1 MSAWEAEALRFH
13 IMTDTQPLTSLNATL
28 TGTPNDLP
36 EILDWM
42 HLECER
48 RANRQYD
55 VMVPFMGF
63 NAVTKTYDDV
73 DTEEFRSHAYKAAV
87 AEVKRLYRNDLV
99 SPEGDS
105 VPMTDDLVAW
115 MDEYWLQRSYF
126 VSNHAR
132 EEAKRQ
138 TAAHFGDGKRFTMGR
153 FLAMQADLAAKMKLE
168 KSVGLS

>member
-13 IMTDTQPLTSLNATL
+13 IMTDTQPLTSLNTPL
-28 TGTPNDLP
+28 TGTPADLP

-73 DTEEFRSHAYKAAV
+73 DTEEFRSHAYKTAV
-87 AEVKRLYRNDLV
+87 AEVKRLYRNDLM

-153 FLAMQADLAAKMKLE
+153 FLAMQADLAAKAQQLKGT
-168 KSVGLS
+168 GLN

>member
-1 MSAWEAEALRFH
+1 
-13 IMTDTQPLTSLNATL
+13 MTDTQPLTSLNTPL
-28 TGTPNDLP
+28 TGTPADLP

-63 NAVTKTYDDV
+63 NAVTTTYDDV
-73 DTEEFRSHAYKAAV
+73 DTEEFRSHAYKTAV
-87 AEVKRLYRNDLV
+87 AEVKRLYRNDLM

-153 FLAMQADLAAKMKLE
+153 FLAMQADLAAKAQQLKGT
-168 KSVGLS
+168 GLN

>member
-1 MSAWEAEALRFH
+1 MSTWEAEAVRLH
-13 IMTDTQPLTSLNATL
+13 IMTDTQNHSSLNATL

-36 EILDWM
+36 EIPDWM

-55 VMVPFMGF
+55 LMVPFMGF
-63 NAVTKTYDDV
+63 NSVTTTYDDV

-87 AEVKRLYRNDLV
+87 AEVKRLYRKDLV
-99 SPEGDS
+99 SPEGET

-126 VSNHAR
+126 VSNPVR

-168 KSVGLS
+168 QSVGLS

>member
-1 MSAWEAEALRFH
+1 
-13 IMTDTQPLTSLNATL
+13 MTDTQNLTSLNATL

-73 DTEEFRSHAYKAAV
+73 DTEEFRSHAYKTAV
-87 AEVKRLYRNDLV
+87 AEVKRLYRNNLM

-126 VSNHAR
+126 VSNPVR

-153 FLAMQADLAAKMKLE
+153 FLAMQADLAAKAQQLKGT
-168 KSVGLS
+168 GLN

>member
-1 MSAWEAEALRFH
+1 
-13 IMTDTQPLTSLNATL
+13 MTDTQPLTSLNTPL
-28 TGTPNDLP
+28 TGIPADLP

-63 NAVTKTYDDV
+63 NAATTTYDDV

-87 AEVKRLYRNDLV
+87 AEVKRLYRNDLM

-115 MDEYWLQRSYF
+115 IDEYWLQRSYF

-153 FLAMQADLAAKMKLE
+153 FLAMQADLAAKAQQLKGT
-168 KSVGLS
+168 GLN